1 MIVVLKP
8 VIQKRCVMN
17 RTILST
23 LLDLPNQP
31 LLLSLDAVYAAFQSL
46 SDQRDRRGVRYPL
59 AALLLVAL
67 LAKLAGAQ
75 SLRAVA
81 EWAQLRADE
90 LCPLVGLT
98 RLTMPHPATWSRIFG
113 WAVDPQRLNQ
123 AIRQVF
129 SPPSSEVPAR
139 GTVALAID
147 GKTLRG
153 TIPYGPSQGVHLLA
167 AYLPE
172 RGVVLLQV
180 AVENKANELTVA
192 PRLLAQVDLHGV
204 LVTGDAMFTQR
215 ELSIQIV
222 EAGGDYLWPIK
233 DNQPQLREEVEL
245 LFAPEEVGAGCSA
258 VPLEMR
264 AAKQVD
270 KGHGRIEE
278 RLLVA
283 STELQEYSRWP
294 YLAQVFKYQVVT
306 TVGEATT
313 TTVRYGVTSLPPS
326 VADAARLLELARQHW
341 LIETGLHYRRDV
353 TLGEDASLV
362 RRGRAPEVLASLN
375 NTVLGLFARLGWRNA
390 ASALRTTAFQIE
402 RALANLSLQC
412 TL

>member
-1 MIVVLKP
+1 
-8 VIQKRCVMN
+8 MN
-17 RTILST
+17 RTILPT
-23 LLDLPNQP
+23 LLALPNEP
-31 LLLSLDAVYAAFQSL
+31 LLLSLDALYAAFQTL
-46 SDQRDRRGVRYPL
+46 VDQRDRRGVRYPL
-59 AALLLVAL
+59 ATLLLVAL

-75 SLRAVA
+75 SLRAIG
-81 EWAQLRADE
+81 EWARLRTAE
-90 LCPLVGLT
+90 LCPLVGLP
-98 RLTMPHPATWSRIFG
+98 RLAMPHPATWSRIFG
-113 WAVDPQRLNQ
+113 RALDPQLLDQ
-123 AIRQVF
+123 AVRQVLA
-129 SPPSSEVPAR
+129 PPSSEVPAR

-153 TIPYGPSQGVHLLA
+153 TIPHGQTQGVHLLA

-180 AVENKANELTVA
+180 AVESKANELTAA
-192 PRLLAQVDLHGV
+192 PTLLAQIDLHGA

-222 EAGGDYLWPIK
+222 HAGGDYLWPIK
-233 DNQPQLREEVEL
+233 ENQPQLREEVEL

-264 AAKQVD
+264 SAKQIE

-283 STELQEYSRWP
+283 STELQEYSTWP
-294 YLAQVFKYQVVT
+294 YLAQVFRYEVVT
-306 TVGEATT
+306 TVGEVTT

-326 VADAARLLELARQHW
+326 VANAARLLVLARQHW
-341 LIETGLHYRRDV
+341 MIETGLHYRRDV
-353 TLGEDASLV
+353 TLREDASLV
-362 RRGRAPEVLASLN
+362 RCGRAPEVLASLN
-375 NTVLGLFARLGWRNA
+375 NTVLGLFAHLGWRNS

-402 RALANLSLQC
+402 RALARLTLQPAS
-412 TL
+412 